1 MFPRLSPLGSAAT
14 FYALALALVTVVAAT
29 GGSTTVAMLTP
40 VVAALLMLLLVTRDG
55 WRRSGWA
62 SLGLH
67 RLGLRLW
74 PVAILVP
81 LTVIALGGAF
91 AAAFGVAEWHPVGQA
106 ADFSPALWPVI
117 LLVNILYAAVTG
129 SLTEEIGWRGY
140 LLPRLISLGERR
152 ALLLSGLMHGVW
164 HLPVVLL
171 TSLYL
176 PAGNRAVIIPMF
188 LVCVMAGGVLMGW
201 LRLRTDSVWPAV
213 LAHSAHNVAI
223 AWLAG
228 LLAGDE
234 SAMEYLAGE
243 AGIVPVVTYSAISA
257 VLLVRARPADRPNGS
272 SDTVRTAVATEV
284 RAV

>member
-1 MFPRLSPLGSAAT
+1 MFPRLSALGSAAT
-14 FYALALALVTVVAAT
+14 FYALAVAMVTVVAAT
-29 GGSTTVAMLTP
+29 GGSTTVAMITP
-40 VVAALLMLLLVTRDG
+40 VVAAVLMLLLVTRDG

-67 RLGLRLW
+67 RSGLRLW

-81 LTVIALGGAF
+81 LTVIALGGAL
-91 AAAFGVAEWHPVGQA
+91 ASAFGVAEWNPVGQA
-106 ADFSPALWPVI
+106 GDFSPALWPAI

-140 LLPRLISLGERR
+140 LLPRLTALGERR
-152 ALLLSGLMHGVW
+152 ALLLSGLMHGLW

-176 PAGNRAVIIPMF
+176 PAGNRAVVIPMF
-188 LVCVMAGGVLMGW
+188 LISVAAGGVLMGW

-234 SAMEYLAGE
+234 TTMEYLAGE
-243 AGIVPVVTYSAISA
+243 AGVVPVTAYAVIAA
-257 VLLVRARPADRPNGS
+257 VLLIRARPAASHDVAS
-272 SDTVRTAVATEV
+272 QAVPDASA
-284 RAV
+284 RAIRAL

>member
-1 MFPRLSPLGSAAT
+1 MFPSLSPLRSAAA
-14 FYALALALVTVVAAT
+14 FYALTVSMVTVVALT
-29 GGSTTVAMLTP
+29 GGSTAVAMTTP
-40 VVAALLMLLLVTRDG
+40 VVAALLMLLVVTRDG

-74 PVAILVP
+74 PVAVLLP
-81 LTVIALGGAF
+81 LGVIALGGAL
-91 AAAFGVAEWHPVGQA
+91 AAAFGVAEWSPVGQA
-106 ADFSPALWPVI
+106 ADVSPALWPAIFLINV
-117 LLVNILYAAVTG
+117 LYAAVTG

-140 LLPRLISLGERR
+140 LLPRLTALGERR
-152 ALLLSGLMHGVW
+152 ALLLSGLMHGLF

-176 PAGNRAVIIPMF
+176 PAGNRAVVIPMF
-188 LVCVMAGGVLMGW
+188 LATVAAAGVLMGW

-213 LAHSAHNVAI
+213 LAHSTHNVAI

-234 SAMEYLAGE
+234 TTMEYVAGE
-243 AGIVPVVTYSAISA
+243 AGVVPVTAYAVIAV
-257 VLLVRARPADRPNGS
+257 VLLVRARPAASSGGS
-272 SDTVRTAVATEV
+272 SPAVPAAVAPPV
-284 RAV
+284 RAL

>member
-55 WRRSGWA
+55 WRGSGWA

-81 LTVIALGGAF
+81 LTVIAVGGAL

-140 LLPRLISLGERR
+140 LLPRLTALGERR

-188 LVCVMAGGVLMGW
+188 LISVAAGGVLMGW

-228 LLAGDE
+228 LLAGNE
-234 SAMEYLAGE
+234 TTMEYLAGE
-243 AGIVPVVTYSAISA
+243 AGVVPVTVYALIAA
-257 VLLVRARPADRPNGS
+257 VLLVRARPAASLD
-272 SDTVRTAVATEV
+272 VATQAVPAASARAV
-284 RAV
+284 RAL